1 MKLETAVVSHV
12 STTRRLVT
20 RKINDDADMSPV
32 GLLLLVSRDGSRKEV
47 DCDPRGQAWG
57 TQSELQGSIY
67 TTNYY
72 LRMYGSSGL
81 CVGIHTGSEP

>member
-1 MKLETAVVSHV
+1 MCKVY
-12 STTRRLVT
+12 
-20 RKINDDADMSPV
+20 DDVDMLPA
-32 GLLLLVSRDGSRKEV
+32 GLLLLASRYGSCKKV

-67 TTNYY
+67 TTDYY